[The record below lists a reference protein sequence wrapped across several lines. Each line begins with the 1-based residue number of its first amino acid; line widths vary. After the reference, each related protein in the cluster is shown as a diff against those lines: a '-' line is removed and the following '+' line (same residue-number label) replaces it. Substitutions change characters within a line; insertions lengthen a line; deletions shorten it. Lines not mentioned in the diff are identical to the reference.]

1 MRASTTRLRLFLH
14 DRDGAPIVSSGASP
28 VTKVVDTKRR
38 AMHTD
43 ADLAIR
49 MVNEDVELSTIQGH

>member
-1 MRASTTRLRLFLH
+1 
-14 DRDGAPIVSSGASP
+14 
-28 VTKVVDTKRR
+28 
-38 AMHTD
+38 MHTD